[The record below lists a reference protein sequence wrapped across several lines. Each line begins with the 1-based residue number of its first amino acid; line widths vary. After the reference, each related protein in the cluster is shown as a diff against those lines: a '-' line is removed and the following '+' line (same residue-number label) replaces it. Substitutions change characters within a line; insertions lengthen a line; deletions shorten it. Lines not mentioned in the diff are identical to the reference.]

1 MDLDWDEN
9 VLVSFAKSPKRNI
22 QILLYSIDMMQNF
35 IDKERQST
43 NIIQKLIDME
53 RRRLTVTEGRRTMRV
68 ERDRKKRAV
77 SIFTSKDRAH
87 AQGPTAIHYCLVC
100 EGALALLERP
110 ESPLGLGYPGFL
122 VPRSLRSGRQP
133 SRVAKST
140 LPPCARNDY
149 EYSIIFVYY
158 YTLTQDLEKYVRE
171 GRKEDCMRVMR
182 GMRKWQWRGLEE
194 GLRALGI
201 LLDGM

>member
-1 MDLDWDEN
+1 MSGLGRECIGKFCEESKEKHSD
-9 VLVSFAKSPKRNI
+9 I
-22 QILLYSIDMMQNF
+22 IILHRHDAELHRQTTSIIEQ
-35 IDKERQST
+35 
-43 NIIQKLIDME
+43 LLDME
-53 RRRLTVTEGRRTMRV
+53 RRRTVAEERRVMRV

-87 AQGPTAIHYCLVC
+87 AQGPTAIRYCLVC

-122 VPRSLRSGRQP
+122 VQRSLRSGRQP

-140 LPPCARNDY
+140 LPPCVRNYY

-171 GRKEDCMRVMR
+171 GRKEDCVRVMR

-201 LLDGM
+201 LLDGMYCT

>member
-1 MDLDWDEN
+1 M
-9 VLVSFAKSPKRNI
+9 VSFAKSPKRNI

-35 IDKERQST
+35 IDRERKTT
-43 NIIQKLIDME
+43 NIIEQLLDME
-53 RRRLTVTEGRRTMRV
+53 RRRTVAEERRVMRV

-87 AQGPTAIHYCLVC
+87 AQGPTAIRYCLVC

-133 SRVAKST
+133 SRIAKST
-140 LPPCARNDY
+140 HSHPARVIIMNIQLFL
-149 EYSIIFVYY
+149 SII
-158 YTLTQDLEKYVRE
+158 
-171 GRKEDCMRVMR
+171 
-182 GMRKWQWRGLEE
+182 
-194 GLRALGI
+194 I
-201 LLDGM
+201 LLHRTWRST

>member
-87 AQGPTAIHYCLVC
+87 AQGPTAIRYCLVC

-122 VPRSLRSGRQP
+122 MNILMNIQLFL
-133 SRVAKST
+133 ST
-140 LPPCARNDY
+140 
-149 EYSIIFVYY
+149 I
-158 YTLTQDLEKYVRE
+158 
-171 GRKEDCMRVMR
+171 
-182 GMRKWQWRGLEE
+182 
-194 GLRALGI
+194 I
-201 LLDGM
+201 LLHRTWRST